1 MSVSLLKKPQMHF
14 GAITFFAKQHKDD
27 VCGSNGLP
35 LTPNSIIIY
44 GKAQILK
51 TIVNPYLCRYLDII
65 RGKHERTIVVSQ
77 YCGKALSSLIEKTEF
92 SIDDIRRIAYQI
104 LQGLMELHS
113 RNIVHHN
120 LSSEN
125 ILIENGNIKLFNY
138 GLYYMTD
145 NGKLVSFPVIQL
157 LYTAPEVYLEQF
169 KESIVN
175 PKVDIWSLGII
186 LAELTLNKLLWSS
199 LILGQRIRKVL
210 SLLQSSTSV
219 FERIARE
226 HNCYDRYQAIPA
238 DLKEV
243 IEACLNI
250 YPQDRPTAA
259 ELLKKEIFSQFQKRR
274 EQWLA
279 AVSRKGISRK
289 SIVFVCE
296 DHFDVKRA
304 ASNLFSRGISLI
316 AEHLE
321 HLIASPPKKKIL
333 HFLPLPF
340 KADYRQVQYII
351 DCLEISIEKP
361 SDPIKQALTWS
372 KFKNKNSLKYLLSYT
387 PNGTI
392 SYISRGFGGRFSDAE
407 IIEKSGFL
415 ETLEPNTVLVSVRD
429 SEQIS
434 YFVSTK
440 NCKLLS
446 IPSNISNSKLSEP
459 EKRLMVHVEHVVN
472 RIRKF
477 RLLSGNCH
485 INSELIHHMNDIILI
500 ACGLLNIQQT
510 DMMSLLKTYEIFTIS
525 ELYYWWQ
532 LTGGDV
538 LQELKR
544 QGLIRLVLIEGTI
557 LGQDRNPATLYD
569 PKIVEMPMET
579 LYERFKNIPFACYYP
594 LIQTKS
600 EIIARSEPEPYD
612 ATGLPLVI
620 KEKDPEYQFHRVILL
635 RRLLQGYPFTKDLIV
650 KEAEKDIPPLLRGD
664 IWTALLNVRG
674 DYERQYI
681 KIDKVTPTPTDRQI
695 EVDIPRC
702 HQYNELLSSMEGHKK
717 LKRILKAWVNENAQ
731 YAFACLSKF
740 VPKYLHNFFLKDN
753 SAVIEEYLAKFSQ
766 LIAFHDPVLANHLY
780 EINFYPQLFAIPWFL
795 TLFSHVFPLHK
806 ILHLWDKVLLGN
818 SSFSLHIG
826 LSVLTQLRDRLL
838 NSGFNE
844 CILLFSDLPEVDI
857 EKSVILSA
865 ETFQKTP
872 GSITH
877 REYENEEFKRSGEL
891 DISGVTLQDLKKERC
906 PRISASDLLDLVRN
920 SPQKVLVVDIRNIT
934 QFNRCSVRESINIP
948 FSSVLFS
955 EVKIESIGQH
965 SGLLKENQDRT
976 VVVVG
981 DEETDLEVFP
991 TFLLKCNVK
1000 KVCVLHGGF
1009 NILLPISPTILASQN
1024 HIS

>member
-77 YCGKALSSLIEKTEF
+77 YCGKVLSSLIEKSEF
-92 SIDDIRRIAYQI
+92 SIDAIKRIAYQV

-113 RNIVHHN
+113 SNIVHHN

-145 NGKLVSFPVIQL
+145 NGKLVSFPIIQL
-157 LYTAPEVYLEQF
+157 LYTAPEVYLEEF
-169 KESIVN
+169 KESIAN

-226 HNCYDRYQAIPA
+226 HNCYDQYQAIPP

-259 ELLKKEIFSQFQKRR
+259 ELLKKEIFKSLGKLGAKYGLTKDIASKSFSNSIPLIAAYMKKFIDSPPKTKPPLTQVVLFKNEYSRVKYIIDCLEIEIEKPSDPINQSMTWSELKRANTLKYLLSYTTKGAVNYISNGFGVRGCKNTSIATPNKQFLKVPREEKRR

-279 AVSRKGISRK
+279 AVSRESLSKKAS
-289 SIVFVCE
+289 VCVCE
-296 DHFDVKRA
+296 DHFDVKSLTKLGA
-304 ASNLFSRGISLI
+304 KYGYSKNIASKSFCKSIPLI
-316 AEHLE
+316 AAYMKQF
-321 HLIASPPKKKIL
+321 IDSPPKTRPVR
-333 HFLPLPF
+333 LPQVVLF
-340 KADYRQVQYII
+340 KNEYSRVKYII
-351 DCLEISIEKP
+351 DFLEIEIEKP
-361 SDPIKQALTWS
+361 SDPVNQSLTWS
-372 KFKNKNSLKYLLSYT
+372 EFKRAYTLRYLLSYT
-387 PNGTI
+387 TKGAVN
-392 SYISRGFGGRFSDAE
+392 YIQ
-407 IIEKSGFL
+407 K
-415 ETLEPNTVLVSVRD
+415 
-429 SEQIS
+429 
-434 YFVSTK
+434 
-440 NCKLLS
+440 
-446 IPSNISNSKLSEP
+446 
-459 EKRLMVHVEHVVN
+459 
-472 RIRKF
+472 
-477 RLLSGNCH
+477 
-485 INSELIHHMNDIILI
+485 
-500 ACGLLNIQQT
+500 T

-544 QGLIRLVLIEGTI
+544 QGLIRSSPPI
-557 LGQDRNPATLYD
+557 L
-569 PKIVEMPMET
+569 
-579 LYERFKNIPFACYYP
+579 
-594 LIQTKS
+594 S
-600 EIIARSEPEPYD
+600 
-612 ATGLPLVI
+612 LP
-620 KEKDPEYQFHRVILL
+620 Q
-635 RRLLQGYPFTKDLIV
+635 
-650 KEAEKDIPPLLRGD
+650 GD
-664 IWTALLNVRG
+664 IWAALLNVRG

-717 LKRILKAWVNENAQ
+717 LKRILKAWVNENTQ
-731 YAFACLSKF
+731 YVYWQGLDSLTAPFLYLNFNDEAKAFACLSKF

-877 REYENEEFKRSGEL
+877 RE
-891 DISGVTLQDLKKERC
+891 
-906 PRISASDLLDLVRN
+906 
-920 SPQKVLVVDIRNIT
+920 
-934 QFNRCSVRESINIP
+934 FNRCSVRDSINIP

-955 EVKIESIGQH
+955 ELKIESIGQH
-965 SGLLKENQDRT
+965 SGLLKENQDRV

-991 TFLLKCNVK
+991 TFLLKCNIK
-1000 KVCVLHGGF
+1000 NVCVLHGGF

>member
-77 YCGKALSSLIEKTEF
+77 YCGKALSSLIEKSEF
-92 SIDDIRRIAYQI
+92 SIDDIKKIAYQV

-145 NGKLVSFPVIQL
+145 NGKLVSFPIIQL
-157 LYTAPEVYLEQF
+157 LYTAPEVYLEEF

-226 HNCYDRYQAIPA
+226 HNCHDRYQAIPA

-259 ELLKKEIFSQFQKRR
+259 ELLKKEIFSEFQ
-274 EQWLA
+274 
-279 AVSRKGISRK
+279 
-289 SIVFVCE
+289 
-296 DHFDVKRA
+296 
-304 ASNLFSRGISLI
+304 
-316 AEHLE
+316 
-321 HLIASPPKKKIL
+321 
-333 HFLPLPF
+333 
-340 KADYRQVQYII
+340 
-351 DCLEISIEKP
+351 
-361 SDPIKQALTWS
+361 
-372 KFKNKNSLKYLLSYT
+372 
-387 PNGTI
+387 
-392 SYISRGFGGRFSDAE
+392 
-407 IIEKSGFL
+407 
-415 ETLEPNTVLVSVRD
+415 
-429 SEQIS
+429 
-434 YFVSTK
+434 
-440 NCKLLS
+440 
-446 IPSNISNSKLSEP
+446 
-459 EKRLMVHVEHVVN
+459 
-472 RIRKF
+472 
-477 RLLSGNCH
+477 
-485 INSELIHHMNDIILI
+485 
-500 ACGLLNIQQT
+500 IQKT

-544 QGLIRLVLIEGTI
+544 QGLIRSSPPILSLPHLVLIEGTI

-635 RRLLQGYPFTKDLIV
+635 RRLLHGYPFTKDLIV

-664 IWTALLNVRG
+664 IWAALLNVRG

-731 YAFACLSKF
+731 YVYWQGLDSLTAPFLYLNFNDEAKAFACLSKF

-877 REYENEEFKRSGEL
+877 REYENEEFKKSGEL
-891 DISGVTLQDLKKERC
+891 DISGVTLQDLKRERC
-906 PRISASDLLDLVRN
+906 PRISANDLLDLVRN

-948 FSSVLFS
+948 FSSVSFS

-965 SGLLKENQDRT
+965 SSLLKENKDRI

-981 DEETDLEVFP
+981 DEETDLEVVR
-991 TFLLKCNVK
+991 FL
-1000 KVCVLHGGF
+1000 
-1009 NILLPISPTILASQN
+1009 
-1024 HIS
+1024 